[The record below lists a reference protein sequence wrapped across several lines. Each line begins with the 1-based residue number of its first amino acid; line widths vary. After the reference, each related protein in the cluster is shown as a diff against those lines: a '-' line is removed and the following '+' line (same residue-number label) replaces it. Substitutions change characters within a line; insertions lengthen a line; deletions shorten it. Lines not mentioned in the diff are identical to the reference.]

1 MSRVLMA
8 VAVLAC
14 IPGCADAPSLE
25 IVAKGMLQELIED
38 RGALGDSA
46 VPNCPPGL
54 RKISPTR
61 IPSVDWDEIEEVV
74 VKNRGSRGPGA
85 VAAGPGAFEC
95 TAKGCEGVIKLDVGH
110 CPECGKELHDAP
122 RFAIETLQ
130 YGDFTYRNLISLMV
144 SFTFI
149 MKDGSE
155 HSGWLAVR
163 PVEGEL
169 KIIPPPA

>member
-1 MSRVLMA
+1 
-8 VAVLAC
+8 
-14 IPGCADAPSLE
+14 
-25 IVAKGMLQELIED
+25 
-38 RGALGDSA
+38 
-46 VPNCPPGL
+46 
-54 RKISPTR
+54 
-61 IPSVDWDEIEEVV
+61 
-74 VKNRGSRGPGA
+74 
-85 VAAGPGAFEC
+85 
-95 TAKGCEGVIKLDVGH
+95 LDVGH